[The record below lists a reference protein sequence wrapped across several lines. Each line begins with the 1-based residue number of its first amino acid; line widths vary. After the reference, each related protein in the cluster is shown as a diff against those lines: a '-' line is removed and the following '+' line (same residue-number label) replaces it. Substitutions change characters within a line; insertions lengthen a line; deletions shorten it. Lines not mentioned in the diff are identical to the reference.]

1 MRGKQDHSTERAL
14 RGERTDAELLIWQCL
29 RNRRLHEC
37 KFRRQHRV
45 GPFYLDFV
53 CLEIG
58 LIIELDGSQRLEPQQ
73 QHADELRTL
82 YLEKLGYRVLR
93 FWDDEVLR
101 ETEAVLEEIA
111 REVQRPGA

>member
-1 MRGKQDHSTERAL
+1 MRGKQDRSKERAL
-14 RGERTDAELLIWQCL
+14 RCQQTDAELLIWQSL
-29 RNRRLHEC
+29 RGRRLHEC

-58 LIIELDGSQRLEPQQ
+58 LVIELDGSQRLEPQQ
-73 QHADELRTL
+73 QHADGLRTL
-82 YLEKLGYRVLR
+82 YLERLGYRVLR

-101 ETEAVLEEIA
+101 ETDSVLDQIA
-111 REVQRPGA
+111 REVRAG